1 MNNSLRYAK
10 LLVLASV
17 LLCALALPGAAITLT
32 PTITNLSGG
41 LVRYE
46 YSVNN
51 TSLFDFSAISISVI
65 AAPNAVQNLIT
76 ATGFNA
82 FFDPGLGQVDFVEDT
97 QNFTAGST
105 ISGFAFDSPFAPGS
119 SIFTALRLDQSENP
133 VTLTGTT
140 QAPISIPEPA
150 ATMGLLGIGLAGL
163 ALMKIRRRKLR
174 KVTALCDL
182 FRART
187 RTTARLI

>member
-17 LLCALALPGAAITLT
+17 LLCALARPGAANPITLT

-41 LVRYE
+41 LIRYE

-51 TSLFDFSAISISVI
+51 TSLFDFSAMSISLI
-65 AAPNAVQNLIT
+65 AAPNAVQNLI
-76 ATGFNA
+76 APTGFNA

-140 QAPISIPEPA
+140 QAPAPISVPEPG

-163 ALMKIRRRKLR
+163 ALMKIRRHNG
-174 KVTALCDL
+174 AQE
-182 FRART
+182 
-187 RTTARLI
+187 